1 MSIEISLPFEK
12 RIKHPARKLHHKQ
25 IAPRLTAAGM
35 VRTDFE
41 YGHSP
46 EKSHDYALGS
56 WEGVGTSPEDT
67 ARKIALLTSIPA
79 YIDKVDG

>member
-1 MSIEISLPFEK
+1 MERRKPSSCNSAYLTDGLPEIPIS
-12 RIKHPARKLHHKQ
+12 
-25 IAPRLTAAGM
+25 

-56 WEGVGTSPEDT
+56 WEGVGTSSEDT
-67 ARKIALLTSIPA
+67 ARKIALLTTIPA